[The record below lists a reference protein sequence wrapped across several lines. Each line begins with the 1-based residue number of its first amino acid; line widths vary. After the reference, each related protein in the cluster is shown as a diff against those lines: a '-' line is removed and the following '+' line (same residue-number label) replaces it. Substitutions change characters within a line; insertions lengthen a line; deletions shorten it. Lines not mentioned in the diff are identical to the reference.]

1 LKTLIWRGRYNV
13 GYVPPTNVIYSLI
26 TSV

>member
-13 GYVPPTNVIYSLI
+13 GYVPPTDVIYSVI
-26 TSV
+26 TLV